1 MGSGLL
7 SKQTSEPL
15 FAARLNA
22 FKLGAVAKKPGKN
35 RVTTTDIL
43 DRAASVAGLNA
54 ADLNYPDHFEDSSPG
69 EITDRLNQLGMTLNG
84 LAMRYY
90 TDPGFRLGAFTHPDK
105 AIRRAAIDL
114 TRKGIDTLAGMG
126 GNLMTLWLG
135 QDGFDYSFQV
145 DYSRLW
151 DDTIAALE
159 EVAGH
164 NPAIDIAIEYKP
176 NEPRAYALMP
186 DIATTLL
193 AVREA
198 GAANLGVTLDFA
210 HVLYADE
217 MPAHSAALVNRHSRL
232 LGVHLNDGYGKRDD
246 GLMVGSVHPAQ
257 TVELLVELAR
267 IGYDRAIYF
276 DTFPDHSGLD
286 PVEEAT
292 TNIDAMKHLM
302 RVAEKLT
309 GDTALQQA
317 ISRQDAAASQRIV
330 NAALYGSHSTS

>member
-1 MGSGLL
+1 MGTAAVTEKSA
-7 SKQTSEPL
+7 EPL

-22 FKLGAVAKKPGKN
+22 FKIGAVVRKPDRN
-35 RVTTTDIL
+35 RVTTVDL
-43 DRAASVAGLNA
+43 LERAAGVRGLNA

-69 EITDRLNQLGMTLNG
+69 DITDALNQLGMSLNG

-90 TDPGFRLGAFTHPDK
+90 TDPGFRLGAFTHPDQSV
-105 AIRRAAIDL
+105 RRAAIDL
-114 TRKGIDTLAGMG
+114 TRRGIDVLGEMG

-135 QDGFDYSFQV
+135 QDGFDYSFQA
-145 DYSRLW
+145 DYGRMW
-151 DDTIAALE
+151 DDTIAALQ

-164 NPAIDIAIEYKP
+164 NPSVDVAIEYKP

-193 AVREA
+193 AIRDA
-198 GAANLGVTLDFA
+198 GNANLGVTLDFA

-217 MPAHSAALVNRHSRL
+217 MPAHSAALIGRHSRL

-246 GLMVGSVHPAQ
+246 GLMVGSVHPVQ
-257 TVELLVELAR
+257 TVELLVELIR

-292 TNIDAMKHLM
+292 SNIDAMKYLM
-302 RVAEKLT
+302 PVAENLAGNT
-309 GDTALQQA
+309 MLQQA

-330 NAALYGSHSTS
+330 NAALYGGPAGQ